1 MAGREVWRVPKWDK
15 DEAPDVLLWYPGR
28 SMVVPYCY
36 QCAPRAAKGVLDS
49 WDWPALERIS

>member
-1 MAGREVWRVPKWDK
+1 MWRVPKWDK
-15 DEAPDVLLWYPGR
+15 DEAPDVLLWYHGR